1 MENGKQYTTP
11 KLHHTHSGLNEVINT
26 DMIKMIS
33 KLFLLLNYFDRI
45 NNINNDLS
53 GILENQ
59 T

>member
-11 KLHHTHSGLNEVINT
+11 KLHNTHSGLNEVINT

-33 KLFLLLNYFDRI
+33 KLFLLFNYSDRI

-53 GILENQ
+53 GILGNQ